1 MDHVDNETAD
11 LIASQLNGRLT
22 RRQLATGV
30 LAIPALS
37 ALIAACGSDSKST
50 TAGTGATGTTVA
62 GAGSAAE
69 TSAATG
75 SSVAATAGGNL
86 IVAMDLPGGPFDP
99 VGMYDLVAY
108 GLVAQCF
115 EFLCAL
121 DKDDIGPG
129 LATEWSSNADA
140 TEWTFKLRD
149 GVTWQSGEPFTAAD
163 VAATMDRLVE
173 GGNSGLGGIISKG
186 SVTAPDPLTAVIKLD
201 KPVGLFPYLVSV
213 FNAQTVITPVNY
225 PLGSTLDKNPE
236 GTGPW
241 ILDSLDPTTSA
252 KFRRN
257 PAYWGGAPLLD
268 TVEFQFFPDPDTQV
282 TALQGGNVD
291 AVMQFQALTGSSLF
305 TDSNINVTTLN
316 STNHRQLWMRCDKG
330 QFADKRVRQALALTI
345 DRPALITTLFDG
357 KADLGN
363 DHVIAPIYPYFDA
376 TQPQRVRDIEKA
388 KALLKDAGFP
398 DGLEATLYAGN
409 LQESKQL
416 AELVA
421 IQAADAGFKLTP
433 SVGDNGAFYGKYW
446 CPKEPADPPCS
457 GSAEIGIVDY
467 GHRATPDVFLN
478 AALKTKGIWNSS
490 QYSSQALDDAFT
502 AFQRRPRPTTPAGQ
516 PPRRTSRR
524 FSTTTCP
531 FASPTSTTTSAR
543 TRRRCLGW
551 RCSALGQIFL
561 GEGVQGLTG
570 GRSGSAE
577 QGRSFLPSTTKDWLR
592 SWFATS

>member
-1 MDHVDNETAD
+1 MDHVENETAD

-62 GAGSAAE
+62 GGATE

-75 SSVAATAGGNL
+75 SSVAATAGGNM
-86 IVAMDLPGGPFDP
+86 IIAMDLPGGPFDP
-99 VGMYDLVAY
+99 VAMYDLVAY

-115 EFLCAL
+115 EFLCSLGDNA
-121 DKDDIGPG
+121 DIGPG

-173 GGNSGLGGIISKG
+173 GGNSGLSGILSKG

-213 FNAQTVITPVNY
+213 YNAQTVITPVNY
-225 PLGSTLDKNPE
+225 PLGNTLDKNPE

-268 TVEFQFFPDPDTQV
+268 TIEFQFFPDTDTQV

-291 AVMQFQALTGSSLF
+291 VVLQFQASTGNSLF
-305 TDSNINVTTLN
+305 TDSNINVTTLPRRN
-316 STNHRQLWMRCDKG
+316 PSPTLDALRHRP
-330 QFADKRVRQALALTI
+330 VRRQEGSPSAGSDA
-345 DRPALITTLFDG
+345 RPPG
-357 KADLGN
+357 ADL
-363 DHVIAPIYPYFDA
+363 DA
-376 TQPQRVRDIEKA
+376 VRRQGRPGQRPRHR
-388 KALLKDAGFP
+388 P
-398 DGLEATLYAGN
+398 DLPVLRRHSARSGSETSTRPSRCSKMPDSPTGSTATLYAGN
-409 LQESKQL
+409 LQEIKQL
-416 AELVA
+416 AQLVA
-421 IQAADAGFKLTP
+421 VQAADAGFKLTRERRRQWRVLRRVLVPGRPGRPALLGCRRDRDRRLRPPRHARRVPQRGAQDPRHLELVAVLVADARRRVRGLP
-433 SVGDNGAFYGKYW
+433 SGAR
-446 CPKEPADPPCS
+446 DRRRRS
-457 GSAEIGIVDY
+457 GSRRQE
-467 GHRATPDVFLN
+467 HPD
-478 AALKTKGIWNSS
+478 
-490 QYSSQALDDAFT
+490 DP
-502 AFQRRPRPTTPAGQ
+502 QRRH
-516 PPRRTSRR
+516 RRHHPVLLQLPQRLVDEGVR
-524 FSTTTCP
+524 GEDE
-531 FASPTSTTTSAR
+531 R
-543 TRRRCLGW
+543 TRPDLP
-551 RCSALGQIFL
+551 
-561 GEGVQGLTG
+561 GEGSQGLTG
-570 GRSGSAE
+570 GGAGPLIRSA
-577 QGRSFLPSTTKDWLR
+577 LPPVQTLDLLR
-592 SWFATS
+592 SCFATS

>member
-1 MDHVDNETAD
+1 MDHVENETAD

-30 LAIPALS
+30 LAIPAIS
-37 ALIAACGSDSKST
+37 ALIAACGSDDKST
-50 TAGTGATGTTVA
+50 TAGTGASGTTVA
-62 GAGSAAE
+62 GGATE

-99 VGMYDLVAY
+99 VAMYDLVAY

-115 EFLCAL
+115 EFLCTL
-121 DKDDIGPG
+121 ENDDIGPG

-173 GGNSGLGGIISKG
+173 GGNSGLGGLISKG

-268 TVEFQFFPDPDTQV
+268 TVEFQFFADPETEV

-291 AVMQFQALTGSSLF
+291 VVLQFQALTGNSLF
-305 TDSNINVTTLN
+305 SDSNVNVASLN

-330 QFADKRVRQALALTI
+330 QFADKRVRQALALTL

-376 TQPQRVRDIEKA
+376 SQPQRVRDIDKA
-388 KALLKDAGFP
+388 KALLAEAGFP
-398 DGLEATLYAGN
+398 DGLSATLEAGN

-416 AELVA
+416 AQLVA
-421 IQAADAGFKLTP
+421 VQAADAGFKLTP
-433 SVGDNGAFYGKYW
+433 NVVDNGAFYGEFW
-446 CPKEPADPPCS
+446 CPADPADPPCS
-457 GSAEIGIVDY
+457 GSAEIGLVDY

-478 AALKTKGIWNSS
+478 AALKTHGIWNSS
-490 QYSSQALDDAFT
+490 QYSSQALDDAFA
-502 AFQRRPRPTTPAGQ
+502 AFQKAPEADDAGRAAAAKNIQ
-516 PPRRTSRR
+516 TILNDDVPVAIAY
-524 FSTTTCP
+524 FNNYL
-531 FASPTSTTTSAR
+531 SAWSKKVS
-543 TRRRCLGW
+543 GVEV
-551 RCSALGQIFL
+551 SALGQIFL
-561 GEGVQGLTG
+561 AKA
-570 GRSGSAE
+570 SKA
-577 QGRSFLPSTTKDWLR
+577 
-592 SWFATS
+592 

>member
-1 MDHVDNETAD
+1 MDHVENETAD

-30 LAIPALS
+30 LAIPAIS

-50 TAGTGATGTTVA
+50 TGATGGTGAPSDTGGEAATVVANTTETVA
-62 GAGSAAE
+62 P
-69 TSAATG
+69 G
-75 SSVAATAGGNL
+75 SSVAGTAGGNL
-86 IVAMDLPGGPFDP
+86 IVAMDLPAGPFDP
-99 VGMYDLVAY
+99 VSMFDLVAY

-115 EFLCAL
+115 EFLCTL
-121 DKDDIGPG
+121 GDNDDIGPG

-149 GVTWQSGEPFTAAD
+149 GVTWQSGEAFGAAD

-173 GGNSGLGGIISKG
+173 GGNSGLSGILSKG

-225 PLGSTLDKNPE
+225 PLGNTLDKNPE

-268 TVEFQFFPDPDTQV
+268 TVEFQFFPDTDTQV

-291 AVMQFQALTGSSLF
+291 VVLQFQASTGNSLF
-305 TDSNINVTTLN
+305 TDSNINVTTLRAA
-316 STNHRQLWMRCDKG
+316 THRQLWMRCDKG
-330 QFADKRVRQALALTI
+330 QFTDKRVRQALALTL
-345 DRPALITTLFDG
+345 DRPQLISTLFDG

-376 TQPQRVRDIEKA
+376 SQPQRVRDIDKA
-388 KALLKDAGFP
+388 KSLLKDAGFP
-398 DGLEATLYAGN
+398 DGLTATLYAGD
-409 LQESKQL
+409 LQEIKQL

-421 IQAADAGFKLTP
+421 VQAADAGFKITP
-433 SVGDNGAFYGKYW
+433 SVGANSDFYGKYW
-446 CPKEPADPPCS
+446 CPGDPADPPCS
-457 GSAEIGIVDY
+457 GSSEMGIVDY

-478 AALKTKGIWNSS
+478 AALKTHGIWNSS

-502 AFQRRPRPTTPAGQ
+502 AFQAAPEKDDAGRATAAKTIQ
-516 PPRRTSRR
+516 QILNDDTAVIIPYFYNYLSAS
-524 FSTTTCP
+524 STKVSGSKT
-531 FASPTSTTTSAR
+531 
-543 TRRRCLGW
+543 
-551 RCSALGQIFL
+551 SALGQIFL
-561 GEGVQGLTG
+561 AKA
-570 GRSGSAE
+570 SKA
-577 QGRSFLPSTTKDWLR
+577 
-592 SWFATS
+592 